1 MTNIASAL
9 KAEIA
14 RVARK
19 EIRAEIEG
27 LKNVRCQVLSADM
40 RRAKGLVGQ
49 SVRPDSDRGLLLPLS
64 RLGAT

>member
-40 RRAKGLVGQ
+40 RRRER
-49 SVRPDSDRGLLLPLS
+49 SC
-64 RLGAT
+64 GAIG